1 MSEEKQEQKPK
12 TPIDFS
18 HPSIGG
24 IKVGHWV
31 PVKQAKEIDFSSI
44 PGVRC
49 VMPPPQGEKSE
60 PSTDAAP
67 EAPAESVEKE
77 DHGKAGNGA

>member
-18 HPSIGG
+18 HIGG
-24 IKVGHWV
+24 KKVGHLV
-31 PVKQAKEIDFSSI
+31 PVNKEIDFSSI

-49 VMPPPQGEKSE
+49 VMQPPVW
-60 PSTDAAP
+60 P
-67 EAPAESVEKE
+67 ETKPAEPQQRTKQDV
-77 DHGKAGNGA
+77 